1 MTIRPATLADVPA
14 ISAIYNHY
22 VLHSTATYQEDPESV
37 DDRVQWLEAHGPRHP
52 VLVAA
57 EEEAIVGWASL
68 SPFHSRSAFR
78 FTVEDSVYLRDGW
91 QGRGLGRQLLEA
103 LIPLARKAG
112 HHGIVAAISGDQ
124 EPSLRLHER
133 CGFVKCGHIPEAG
146 LKFGRWLD
154 MVYMKLALSQ
164 P

>member
-1 MTIRPATLADVPA
+1 MIIRPATLADAPA

-22 VLHSTATYQEDPESV
+22 VLHSTATYQEQPESV
-37 DDRVQWLEAHGPRHP
+37 DDRVRWLEAHGPQHP
-52 VLVAA
+52 VLVAT
-57 EEEAIVGWASL
+57 EDDRVTGWASL

-78 FTVEDSVYLRDGW
+78 YTVEDSVYLRDGF
-91 QGRGLGRQLLEA
+91 QGRGLGRQLLET

-133 CGFVKCGHIPEAG
+133 CGFVHCGRIPEAG

-154 MVYMKLALSQ
+154 VVYMKLPLA
-164 P
+164 